1 MLCVLLLVKYLT
13 QNVILLGPLQVAIHM
28 LQGRDSENSKVVAKS
43 LTAGERN
50 KLLKA
55 LRNQHTNW
63 KESRSDNSQIL
74 YTLLQEGLYAVHHT
88 SLVSE
93 YPVHSPTG
101 RSVHC
106 TPHSA
111 CIRISCTP
119 SCRKV
124 CTLYTTQHLYQN
136 ILYTLLQK
144 GLYTVHHT
152 VLVLEYPVR
161 TPTGRSVHCTPHSTC
176 IRVSCTH
183 SYRKVC
189 TLYTTQCLYQNIL
202 YTLL

>member
-1 MLCVLLLVKYLT
+1 MLCVVLLVKYLT

-50 KLLKA
+50 KLLKT

-74 YTLLQEGLYAVHHT
+74 YTLLQEGLYTVHHT
-88 SLVSE
+88 ALVSE
-93 YPVHSPTG
+93 YPVHTPTG

-111 CIRISCTP
+111 CIRISCT
-119 SCRKV
+119 
-124 CTLYTTQHLYQN
+124 
-136 ILYTLLQK
+136 
-144 GLYTVHHT
+144 
-152 VLVLEYPVR
+152 
-161 TPTGRSVHCTPHSTC
+161 
-176 IRVSCTH
+176 H
-183 SYRKVC
+183 SYR
-189 TLYTTQCLYQNIL
+189 
-202 YTLL
+202 